1 MRKREHKGYLHVLRN
16 REFRGLTLAQ
26 MTSEFG
32 DQISL
37 VALSFLVFDRTSSAF
52 YAALTYALGHLP
64 LVIGGAF
71 LSSLADRL
79 PRKRLLLMCDAG
91 RGLLMA
97 ALALLAGLAPLWV
110 LFALVLTSAFLSQ
123 PFFAARSALLPDIF
137 TDPGEYVTALSL
149 GRVLFQLDQV
159 LGFVAGGAFIAL
171 LSARGALLV
180 DVATFGISF
189 LLVAGWVRARPV
201 SFGDGVVTLRLMVTD
216 MVEGAKVVFGDPARR
231 ALVLLVAAMLVFAI
245 APEGLAVA
253 YAHERLP
260 HGTDGQVARA
270 IGFLQAAGPLGMS
283 IGAWGLARYI
293 RPRRQADALLPL
305 AVGCMLPL
313 VVTAFAPP
321 IWLAC
326 VVWALSGL
334 LSGFSVMA
342 IATFNLITDSSVR
355 GRANGLAAASIALTQ
370 AAGLA
375 IWGKVADWQGAA
387 SAVAWAGVVGVAVM
401 VVFWLAWR
409 GGAVIGTWRSALSAS
424 VTPEPEVSTGM
435 PG

>member
-1 MRKREHKGYLHVLRN
+1 MSKSQRKGYLHVLRN

-26 MTSEFG
+26 VTSDVG

-37 VALSFLVFDRTSSAF
+37 VALSVLVFDRTNSAF
-52 YAALTYALGHLP
+52 FAALTYALGHLP

-79 PRKRLLLMCDAG
+79 PRKRLLMMCDAG

-97 ALALLAGLAPLWV
+97 LLALLAGGIVPLWV

-123 PFFAARSALLPDIF
+123 PFFAARSALLPDLF
-137 TDPGEYVTALSL
+137 EDSGEYVIAVSL

-159 LGFVAGGAFIAL
+159 LGFLAGGAIIAL

-180 DVATFGISF
+180 DVATFGVSF
-189 LLVAGWVRARPV
+189 LLVASYVRARPV

-253 YAHERLP
+253 YAHERMP
-260 HGTDGQVARA
+260 DATDGQVARA
-270 IGFLQAAGPLGMS
+270 IGFLQASGPLGMS
-283 IGAWGLARYI
+283 LGAWGLARYI

-313 VVTAFAPP
+313 LVTFIAPP
-321 IWLAC
+321 IWLAF
-326 VVWALSGL
+326 VVWTLSGV

-355 GRANGLAAASIALTQ
+355 GRANGLAAATIALTQ

-375 IWGKVADWQGAA
+375 IWGKIADWQGAA
-387 SAVAWAGVVGVAVM
+387 TAVAWAGTVGVVVM
-401 VVFWLAWR
+401 VAFWIAWR
-409 GGAVIGTWRSALSAS
+409 GGAVIGTWRAALSA
-424 VTPEPEVSTGM
+424 TAETDPEPASAG
-435 PG
+435 